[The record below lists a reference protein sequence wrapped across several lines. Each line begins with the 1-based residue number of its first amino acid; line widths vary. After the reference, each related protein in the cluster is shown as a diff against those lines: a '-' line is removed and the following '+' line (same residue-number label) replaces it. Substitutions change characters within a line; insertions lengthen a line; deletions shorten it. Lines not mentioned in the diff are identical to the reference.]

1 MDKVKINKAI
11 DGLGLSVDNKN
22 TLKEALNQDY
32 ETDISNLETR
42 VDTINTELSTAKT
55 DISTAKTDIS
65 TAKTDISTAK
75 TDISNLETR
84 VDNFIN
90 ANEIIEL
97 GVGVDEETK
106 AANIAKLGDTQRT
119 FFTNINHAYGTASW
133 LPANGGNAFIITDE
147 GHAVKYTISKD
158 GEVTKGKEF
167 TLKDFT
173 SELNNKVDKVE
184 GKQLSSNDYTTA
196 EKNKLAN
203 LQNYTLPAATKT
215 TLGGV
220 KAITNIVNVDT
231 ETATAASLAGVVN
244 TLLNQLRAAGII
256 QL

>member
-1 MDKVKINKAI
+1 MDKAKINKAI

-32 ETDISNLETR
+32 GADITEIETK
-42 VDTINTELSTAKT
+42 VDTINKELG
-55 DISTAKTDIS
+55 
-65 TAKTDISTAK
+65 TAK
-75 TDISNLETR
+75 TDISNLG
-84 VDNFIN
+84 VKVNDFIN

-97 GVGVDEETK
+97 GVGIDEETK

-203 LQNYTLPAATKT
+203 LQNYTLPTATKNI
-215 TLGGV
+215 LGGV
-220 KAITNIVNVDT
+220 KAITNIADLDAD
-231 ETATAASLAGVVN
+231 TATIGQVAGVVN
-244 TLLNQLRAAGII
+244 NLLAQFRTSGLI
-256 QL
+256 QA

>member
-1 MDKVKINKAI
+1 MDNVKINKAI

-32 ETDISNLETR
+32 GADITEIETK
-42 VDTINTELSTAKT
+42 VDTINKELG
-55 DISTAKTDIS
+55 
-65 TAKTDISTAK
+65 TAK
-75 TDISNLETR
+75 TDISNLG
-84 VDNFIN
+84 VKVNDFIN

-119 FFTNINHAYGTASW
+119 FFININHAYGTASW
-133 LPANGGNAFIITDE
+133 LPANGGKVFIITNE

-158 GEVTKGKEF
+158 GEVTNEKEF

-184 GKQLSSNDYTTA
+184 GKQLSSNDYTTE
-196 EKNKLAN
+196 EKSKLNN
-203 LQNYTLPAATKT
+203 LQNYTLPAATKA

-220 KAITNIVNVDT
+220 KAITDITNVDT
-231 ETATAASLAGVVN
+231 KTATTVSLAVVVN
-244 TLLNQLRAAGII
+244 TLLSQLRDAGII
-256 QL
+256 QP

>member
-22 TLKEALNQDY
+22 TLKETLNQDY
-32 ETDISNLETR
+32 GADITEIETK
-42 VDTINTELSTAKT
+42 VDTINKELG
-55 DISTAKTDIS
+55 
-65 TAKTDISTAK
+65 TAK
-75 TDISNLETR
+75 TDISNLG
-84 VDNFIN
+84 VKVNDFIN

-97 GVGVDEETK
+97 GVGIDEETK
-106 AANIAKLGDTQRT
+106 ATNIAKLGDTQRT

-147 GHAVKYTISKD
+147 GHAVTYKISTD
-158 GEVTKGKEF
+158 GGVTKVSEF
-167 TLKDFT
+167 TLAKPT
-173 SELNNKVDKVE
+173 E
-184 GKQLSSNDYTTA
+184 
-196 EKNKLAN
+196 
-203 LQNYTLPAATKT
+203 YTLPAATKT

-231 ETATAASLAGVVN
+231 ETATVASLAGVVN

>member
-11 DGLGLSVDNKN
+11 DALGLSVDNKN
-22 TLKEALNQDY
+22 TLKEALNQEGGADITEI
-32 ETDISNLETR
+32 ETKVDNINSELNTAKADISNLG
-42 VDTINTELSTAKT
+42 VKVND
-55 DISTAKTDIS
+55 
-65 TAKTDISTAK
+65 
-75 TDISNLETR
+75 
-84 VDNFIN
+84 FIN
-90 ANEIIEL
+90 SNEIIEL
-97 GVGVDEETK
+97 AIGSDEETK
-106 AANIAKLGDTQRT
+106 AANIAKLGDTQHT
-119 FFTNINHAYGTASW
+119 FFTSINHAYGTASW

-158 GEVTKGKEF
+158 GEVTKGEEF

-203 LQNYTLPAATKT
+203 LQNYTLPTATKT

-231 ETATAASLAGVVN
+231 ETATVASLAGVVN

>member
-1 MDKVKINKAI
+1 MKIINQLVVQS
-11 DGLGLSVDNKN
+11 DMPNDNN
-22 TLKEALNQDY
+22 VVWVYGN
-32 ETDISNLETR
+32 
-42 VDTINTELSTAKT
+42 TAKYYNNGT
-55 DISTAKTDIS
+55 WTTLGE
-65 TAKTDISTAK
+65 
-75 TDISNLETR
+75 SNEDRKELEEK
-84 VDNFIN
+84 VDSLDKEMGEVKKDLSIFGSEQGVVELEIGDSDEIK
-90 ANEIIEL
+90 ANNL
-97 GVGVDEETK
+97 K
-106 AANIAKLGDTQRT
+106 KLQSIQTNDHT
-119 FFTNINHAYGTASW
+119 FFTDINYGYGTASW
-133 LPANGGNAFIITDE
+133 LPATGGTALIITSE